1 VLPLFAILAASAV
14 LGDGVSLWPPLELY
28 PPEALAKNKDGDVEI
43 RIAKGSDGV
52 LKCTVLAKS
61 FSKEL
66 DAATCPLVLVRLNAV
81 AWKPA
86 KPAKLT
92 VRWLIP
98 AASRGYKGSLDGTVP
113 INPTSWVMPADIPG
127 GDITAN
133 ATGSTE
139 VMLDVGRDGA
149 VTACSVT
156 ASSGAPRFD
165 RLLCDLFQKKAV
177 FLPALDEQGAP
188 RVAHVATAIRLRPQQ

>member
-1 VLPLFAILAASAV
+1 MLPLFAVLAATAV

-28 PPEALAKNKDGDVEI
+28 PPQALAKNKHGNVEVLV
-43 RIAKGSDGV
+43 ASGPHGN
-52 LKCTVLAKS
+52 LKCRIVAKS
-61 FSKEL
+61 FSREL
-66 DAATCPLVLVRLNAV
+66 DAATCPMVLARLNAV

-86 KPAKLT
+86 KPAKLL

-98 AASRGYKGSLDGTVP
+98 AASQGYKGTLDGTVP
-113 INPTSWVMPADIPG
+113 IDPTAWVMPADIPG

-149 VTACSVT
+149 VTACAVT

-165 RLLCDLFQKKAV
+165 QLLCELFRKKAV

-188 RVAHVATAIRLRPQQ
+188 RVAHVTTAIRLRPQQ

>member
-1 VLPLFAILAASAV
+1 MLPLFAVLAATAV
-14 LGDGVSLWPPLELY
+14 LADGVSLWPPIELY
-28 PPEALAKNKDGDVEI
+28 PAQALAKKKTGDV
-43 RIAKGSDGV
+43 DV
-52 LKCTVLAKS
+52 LITTGRNGELTCTVVARTFAKD
-61 FSKEL
+61 L
-66 DAATCPLVLVRLNAV
+66 NAASCPLVLARLNAV
-81 AWKPA
+81 SWKPA
-86 KPAKLT
+86 KPALLT

-98 AASRGYKGSLDGTVP
+98 AANPGHNGSLDGTVP
-113 INPTSWVMPADIPG
+113 IDPGSWVMPADIPA

-149 VTACSVT
+149 VSACAVT

-165 RLLCDLFQKKAV
+165 QLLCDLFRKKAV

-188 RVAHVATAIRLRPQQ
+188 RVAHVTTAIRLRPQQ